1 MDTVA
6 SEGDLWPVME
16 TSDAREVCDSWSC
29 RWKNYRVCKRKPLLC
44 NWTKMLMLVC
54 QKNPN
59 SICMVA
65 LCTDGFFITHGV
77 FHPPTWVFA
86 ISSWTI
92 CLFCNCRSLFSY
104 LLRDTRMFHSSTCA
118 FHTLII
124 SHYQPNREP
133 KLHRTCR
140 REAKNKSV
148 CLRAQKNQVKK
159 KTGEL
164 ASIMASTKLDRRKDT
179 EIYGQL
185 KD

>member
-1 MDTVA
+1 M
-6 SEGDLWPVME
+6 P
-16 TSDAREVCDSWSC
+16 
-29 RWKNYRVCKRKPLLC
+29 
-44 NWTKMLMLVC
+44 MLVC
-54 QKNPN
+54 QKNFN
-59 SICMVA
+59 SVCMVA

-77 FHPPTWVFA
+77 FHPPTWVFT
-86 ISSWTI
+86 ISSRII
-92 CLFCNCRSLFSY
+92 CLFCNCRSLLSHLF
-104 LLRDTRMFHSSTCA
+104 RDTRTFHSSTCA
-118 FHTLII
+118 FQTLII

-133 KLHRTCR
+133 DLYRTCR

-148 CLRAQKNQVKK
+148 YLRAQKNQVKK